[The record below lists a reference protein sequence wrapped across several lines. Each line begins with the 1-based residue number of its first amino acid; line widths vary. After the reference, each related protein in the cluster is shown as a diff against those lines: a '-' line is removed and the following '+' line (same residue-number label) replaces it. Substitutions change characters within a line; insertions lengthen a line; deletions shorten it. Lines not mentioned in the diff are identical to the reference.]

1 MDEILEGYYSD
12 PPGFDFYTYKLDH
25 EGAVEKDKYGIPLLE
40 SCRGTSRVES
50 IHRQYNTLFR
60 HYSGIELGDVL
71 FRERRHR
78 HNIDVARRKFLN
90 MPDFGHYDTWMIDI
104 CCRC

>member
-78 HNIDVARRKFLN
+78 RKTKV
-90 MPDFGHYDTWMIDI
+90 PEYA
-104 CCRC
+104 